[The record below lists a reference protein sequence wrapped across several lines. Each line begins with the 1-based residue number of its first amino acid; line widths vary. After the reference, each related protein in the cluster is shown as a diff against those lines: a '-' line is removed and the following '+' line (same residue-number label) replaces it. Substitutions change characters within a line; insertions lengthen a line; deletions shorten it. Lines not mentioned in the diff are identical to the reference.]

1 MKDEININEEVER
14 LIVPTNEILF
24 GVLTDGTVV
33 NNVGK
38 FKHNGKP
45 NPMAGYDFYFK
56 SMTEWIKTIPDD
68 ELLCFMLTRF
78 VNSEREDSIIKSRLG
93 NSHEF

>member
-1 MKDEININEEVER
+1 MEEEKNNIEKVER

-45 NPMAGYDFYFK
+45 NSLAGYDFYFNA
-56 SMTEWIKTIPDD
+56 MTEWIKTMPDD
-68 ELLCFMLTRF
+68 ELLYFMMSRF
-78 VNSEREDSIIKSRLG
+78 VNHEREALVIESRL
-93 NSHEF
+93 NHSH